1 MSDPVKLA
9 TRVDES
15 GPGHLE
21 LDAAELRVVAGPDR
35 NRRQPLDEHCLV
47 IGSGGDCGLV
57 LHDPTVS
64 ARHAEIVLAGDG
76 WVVRDLGSKNG
87 VRLHGWPIER
97 APLAAG
103 MQLRLGKTT
112 LQVHALRGHHAIPLE
127 RPGQFAGLVA
137 HSVKMRAVVAQL
149 TQLGP
154 TETTVLLEGETGCGK
169 ELAAHALHAFS
180 VRAGEPFVVFD
191 CGAVAPTLA
200 AAELF
205 GHDRGAF
212 SGASSDRAGVFEAA
226 HGGTLFLDEIG
237 ELPLELQPLLLRAIE
252 QRVIRRLG
260 GRHDR
265 ACDVRV
271 VAATHRNLAEE
282 VQEGRFRKDLY
293 YRLAVARVRIPPLRE
308 RPEDL
313 PLLARTFAAE
323 LGALLEPELIAV
335 LSSYEWPGNV
345 RELRN
350 LIARQAA
357 QPSSAA
363 QLLREQ
369 SAATLAIADPLFA
382 GVELRPLHEART
394 QAGDLFER
402 RYLLEALARAED
414 NVSRA
419 AELAGVSRQLFTR
432 LLAKHNLRARDR
444 AP

>member
-15 GPGHLE
+15 GPGRLE
-21 LDAAELRVVAGPDR
+21 LDAAELRVVAGPDK
-35 NRRQPLDEHCLV
+35 NLRQPLDAHGLT

-64 ARHAEIVLAGDG
+64 TRHAEVVLAGDG
-76 WVVRDLGSKNG
+76 WIIRDLGSKNG
-87 VRLHGWPIER
+87 LRLHGWPIER

-112 LQVHALRGHHAIPLE
+112 LQVHALRGRHAIALE

-154 TETTVLLEGETGCGK
+154 SDTTVLLEGETGSGK
-169 ELAAHALHAFS
+169 ELAAHALHAWS
-180 VRAGEPFVVFD
+180 TRAGEPLIVFD

-212 SGASSDRAGVFEAA
+212 SGADRERAGVFEAA

-252 QRVIRRLG
+252 QRVVRRVG

-282 VQEGRFRKDLY
+282 VQQGRFRKDLF
-293 YRLAVARVRIPPLRE
+293 YRLNVARVRIPPLRE

-323 LGALLEPELIAV
+323 LGLALEPELLAV

-357 QPSSAA
+357 QPSSPA

-369 SAATLAIADPLFA
+369 SSAPADPIFA
-382 GVELRPLHEART
+382 GVALRSLHEART
-394 QAGDLFER
+394 QAGDAFER
-402 RYLLEALARAED
+402 RYLLEALARAAD

-419 AELAGVSRQLFTR
+419 AELAGVSRQMFTR
-432 LLAKHNLRARDR
+432 LLAKHNLRGRDR

>member
-15 GPGHLE
+15 GPGRWE
-21 LDAAELRVVAGPDR
+21 LDAAELRVVGGPDR
-35 NRRQPLDEHCLV
+35 GRRHALDEHSLI
-47 IGSGGDCGLV
+47 IGSAADSGLV

-64 ARHAEIVLAGDG
+64 SRHAEIVLGAGG
-76 WVVRDLGSKNG
+76 WLVRDLGSKNG

-103 MQLRLGKTT
+103 MQLRLGKST
-112 LQVHALRGHHAIPLE
+112 LQVHALSGRHAIALE
-127 RPGQFAGLVA
+127 RPGQFGALVA
-137 HSVKMRAVVAQL
+137 HSVKMRAVIAQL
-149 TQLGP
+149 AQLAAGD
-154 TETTVLLEGETGCGK
+154 TTVLLEGETGSGK
-169 ELAAHALHAFS
+169 EVAAQALHGWSA
-180 VRAGEPFVVFD
+180 RAAQPLVVFD

-212 SGASSDRAGVFEAA
+212 SGADADRPGIFERA

-252 QRVIRRLG
+252 KRVIRRVG
-260 GRHDR
+260 GRQDR

-282 VQEGRFRKDLY
+282 VQQGRFRKDLY
-293 YRLAVARVRIPPLRE
+293 YRLAVARVRVPPLRE

-313 PLLARTFAAE
+313 PLLARAFASE
-323 LGALLEPELIAV
+323 LGVAMEPELMAV
-335 LSSYEWPGNV
+335 LSSYDWPGNV

-357 QPSSAA
+357 HPSPPS
-363 QLLREQ
+363 QLLGEQ
-369 SAATLAIADPLFA
+369 QALSDPLFA
-382 GVELRPLHEART
+382 GVGLRPLHEARQ
-394 QAGDLFER
+394 QASDLLER
-402 RYLLEALARAED
+402 RYLLEALARADD

-419 AELAGVSRQLFTR
+419 AELAGVSRQMFTR
-432 LLAKHNLRARDR
+432 LLAKHQLRARDR

>member
-1 MSDPVKLA
+1 MADQVKLA

-15 GPGHLE
+15 GPGRLE

-35 NRRQPLDEHCLV
+35 NLRQPLDEHGLV
-47 IGSGGDCGLV
+47 IGTAGDCGLV

-64 ARHAEIVLAGDG
+64 SRHAEISLVSDG
-76 WVVRDLGSKNG
+76 WIVRDLGSKNG

-112 LQVHALRGHHAIPLE
+112 LQVHALKGRHAIALE

-154 TETTVLLEGETGCGK
+154 TETTVLLEGETGSGK
-169 ELAAHALHAFS
+169 ELAAQALHAAS
-180 VRAGEPFVVFD
+180 LRAGEPLVVFD

-205 GHDRGAF
+205 GHERGAF
-212 SGASSDRAGVFEAA
+212 SGAAHDRPGVFEAA

-237 ELPLELQPLLLRAIE
+237 ELPLDLQPLLLRAIE
-252 QRVIRRLG
+252 QRMVRRIG
-260 GRHDR
+260 GRQDR

-282 VQEGRFRKDLY
+282 VRAGRFRKDLY

-313 PLLARTFAAE
+313 PLLARTFAVE
-323 LGALLEPELIAV
+323 LGLALEPELVAV
-335 LSSYEWPGNV
+335 LASYEWPGNV

-357 QPSSAA
+357 QPASAA

-369 SAATLAIADPLFA
+369 SAASAASADPVFA
-382 GVELRPLHEART
+382 GVGLRPLHEART
-394 QAGDLFER
+394 HAGDAFER

-432 LLAKHNLRARDR
+432 LIAKHNLRVRDR

>member
-1 MSDPVKLA
+1 
-9 TRVDES
+9 
-15 GPGHLE
+15 
-21 LDAAELRVVAGPDR
+21 
-35 NRRQPLDEHCLV
+35 
-47 IGSGGDCGLV
+47 
-57 LHDPTVS
+57 
-64 ARHAEIVLAGDG
+64 
-76 WVVRDLGSKNG
+76 
-87 VRLHGWPIER
+87 
-97 APLAAG
+97 
-103 MQLRLGKTT
+103 
-112 LQVHALRGHHAIPLE
+112 
-127 RPGQFAGLVA
+127 
-137 HSVKMRAVVAQL
+137 MRAVVAQL

-154 TETTVLLEGETGCGK
+154 TETTVLLEGETGSGK
-169 ELAAHALHAFS
+169 ELAAQALHAAS
-180 VRAGEPFVVFD
+180 ARSGAPLVVFD

-205 GHDRGAF
+205 GHERGAF
-212 SGASSDRAGVFEAA
+212 SGAAHDRPGVFEAA

-252 QRVIRRLG
+252 QRVVRRIG

-282 VQEGRFRKDLY
+282 VRAGRFRKDLY

-323 LGALLEPELIAV
+323 LGVALEPELIAV
-335 LSSYEWPGNV
+335 LASYEWPGNV

-357 QPSSAA
+357 QPASAA

-369 SAATLAIADPLFA
+369 SAAAAPADPLFA
-382 GVELRPLHEART
+382 GVGLRPLHEART
-394 QAGDLFER
+394 YAGDAFER

-432 LLAKHNLRARDR
+432 LIAKHNLRVRDR

>member
-1 MSDPVKLA
+1 MSEPVKLA

-15 GPGHLE
+15 GPGKLE

-35 NRRQPLDEHCLV
+35 NLRQPLDAHGMV
-47 IGSGGDCGLV
+47 IGSSGDCGLV

-64 ARHAEIVLAGDG
+64 SRHAEIVLASDG
-76 WVVRDLGSKNG
+76 WIIRDLGSKNG

-112 LQVHALRGHHAIPLE
+112 LQVHALGGRHAIALE

-137 HSVKMRAVVAQL
+137 HSVKMRALVAQL
-149 TQLGP
+149 GLLAP
-154 TETTVLLEGETGCGK
+154 AETTVLIEGETGTGK
-169 ELAAHALHAFS
+169 ELAAHALHAWS
-180 VRAGEPFVVFD
+180 PRAGEPLVIFD

-205 GHDRGAF
+205 GHERGAF
-212 SGASSDRAGVFEAA
+212 SGADADRAGVFEAA

-237 ELPLELQPLLLRAIE
+237 ELPLDLQPLLLRAIE
-252 QRVIRRLG
+252 QRVVRRIG

-265 ACDVRV
+265 PCDARV
-271 VAATHRNLAEE
+271 VAATHRNLGEE
-282 VQEGRFRKDLY
+282 VLKGRFRKDLY
-293 YRLAVARVRIPPLRE
+293 YRLAVARLRIPPLRE

-323 LGALLEPELIAV
+323 LGVALEPELVAV
-335 LSSYEWPGNV
+335 LASYEWPGNV

-369 SAATLAIADPLFA
+369 AASGAAADPVFA
-382 GVELRPLHEART
+382 GVALRPLHEARM
-394 QAGDLFER
+394 QAGDAFER
-402 RYLLEALARAED
+402 RYLVEALARAED

-419 AELAGVSRQLFTR
+419 ADLAGVSRQLFTR
-432 LLAKHNLRARDR
+432 LLAKHGLRGRDR